1 MTASE
6 ATVERGLPEH
16 LRPRAAEIL
25 DEAFGQKLVAVVPH
39 RERRLAF
46 LARTLRAGSC
56 LITLDGDRLLGLVC
70 LNASRGEF
78 EGEILDTG
86 ALGIGGWRELLGV
99 FGAVRAAVVLRMFF
113 SHRAKPDELY
123 IDFIAVT
130 SAARGRGLGASLLSE
145 ARRVAREGGFE
156 YVRLD
161 VVDTNPRAQALYER
175 EGYRVIHEERLGFL
189 SRFTGFSAAYTM
201 ELRAEPVDD

>member
-1 MTASE
+1 MTGAGYNI
-6 ATVERGLPEH
+6 ERGLPER
-16 LRPRAAEIL
+16 LRRSAAEIL
-25 DEAFGQKLVAVVPH
+25 DEAFGEKLTPVIRD

-46 LARTLRAGSC
+46 LARTVRAGSC
-56 LITLDGDRLLGLVC
+56 LVALDGEELLGLVC

-78 EGEILDTG
+78 KGAILDTES
-86 ALGIGGWRELLGV
+86 LGFADWRELLGV
-99 FGAVRAAVVLRMFF
+99 VGSIRAAILLRLFF
-113 SHRAKPDELY
+113 THTAKPDEVY
-123 IDFIAVT
+123 IDFIAV
-130 SAARGRGLGASLLSE
+130 SANARGRGLGAALLDE
-145 ARRVAREGGFE
+145 AWNAAREGGFE